1 MSFVSNLEESTGI
14 RGHILNFKGI
24 QGVIK
29 QFPEDFIVREIL
41 PDGTV
46 IFDGSEIGSDVG
58 GMYTHF
64 VLQKRGLDTY
74 SALKKIAKACSL
86 EEKDFGFA
94 GLKDAQAVSFQRIS
108 VWGKQKSC
116 LEKINIPNLR
126 IINPIRQKFS
136 IHIGGLAGNQ
146 FQVKIRDISE
156 KIENEQW
163 LKFCREASNRGFL
176 NFFGLQRF
184 GSKRPVLHLVGQYLL
199 EEKYSY
205 AIDSYLGNF
214 SNFEHEKISSL
225 RERYRNGENP
235 SNLLNEFPRSYT
247 FERAMMRGLVKRK
260 SPERIILSLSQY
272 FLRLAISAY
281 QSYLYNIVLQNL
293 HKSKYPLLPETRI
306 PLVGYS
312 TDFSAFS
319 EELSFLVKDQLTKD
333 NLILNSFK
341 HKHKLLRTKGFSRDA
356 IAKPTGLKFIP
367 SGSEKN
373 TLQLVFNLTKG
384 SYATMFLRE
393 VLRRNSMNNKHHSG

>member
-1 MSFVSNLEESTGI
+1 
-14 RGHILNFKGI
+14 
-24 QGVIK
+24 
-29 QFPEDFIVREIL
+29 
-41 PDGTV
+41 
-46 IFDGSEIGSDVG
+46 
-58 GMYTHF
+58 
-64 VLQKRGLDTY
+64 
-74 SALKKIAKACSL
+74 
-86 EEKDFGFA
+86 
-94 GLKDAQAVSFQRIS
+94 
-108 VWGKQKSC
+108 
-116 LEKINIPNLR
+116 
-126 IINPIRQKFS
+126 
-136 IHIGGLAGNQ
+136 
-146 FQVKIRDISE
+146 
-156 KIENEQW
+156 
-163 LKFCREASNRGFL
+163 
-176 NFFGLQRF
+176 
-184 GSKRPVLHLVGQYLL
+184 
-199 EEKYSY
+199 
-205 AIDSYLGNF
+205 LGNV

-293 HKSKYPLLPETRI
+293 HKSKYPLLPETKI